1 MKYCLS
7 AAVAAGLVLAS
18 VAGQAATKKPH
29 RSHMQRV
36 QGANA
41 AVRAPTAV
49 DPTGGNAAA
58 GGNNAASMFG
68 SNSAADSANGRTSGS
83 GYGGGN

>member
-1 MKYCLS
+1 MKHWLS
-7 AAVAAGLVLAS
+7 VTVAAGLVLAPM
-18 VAGQAATKKPH
+18 AGQAATTKKMH
-29 RSHMQRV
+29 RSHMQRM

-41 AVRAPTAV
+41 SVRTPAAI

-68 SNSAADSANGRTSGS
+68 SNSAADNANGRTSGS
-83 GYGGGN
+83 GFGR